1 MGAVRKHK
9 TPGTETKDLVTC
21 GTATSVT
28 ISIFAVVLLGHKSH
42 EGDTKRLRWLLHTQ
56 WVWVM
61 SEEHGT

>member
-1 MGAVRKHK
+1 MLSENT
-9 TPGTETKDLVTC
+9 TPGTETKDVVTH

-28 ISIFAVVLLGHKSH
+28 ISIFAVVLLGHTSH
-42 EGDTKRLRWLLHTQ
+42 EGDTKRLRWVLHKQ